1 MNAFVAVAEPPI
13 VVTEMFL
20 APAVLAG
27 VIAVICVSEFTT
39 KLFALAPPI
48 ITLRVPVKYI
58 PLMVMDVPPAIGPV
72 YGFTDVIVG
81 AAT

>member
-1 MNAFVAVAEPPI
+1 MNAFVAVAEPPTD
-13 VVTEMFL
+13 VTEMFL

-27 VIAVICVSEFTT
+27 VLAVIRVSEFTT

-48 ITLRVPVKYI
+48 ITLSVPVKYV
-58 PLMVMDVPPAIGPV
+58 PFMVMDVPLAIGPV
-72 YGFTDVIVG
+72 YGFTDAIVG

>member
-1 MNAFVAVAEPPI
+1 MAIAWPPT
-13 VVTEMFL
+13 VSNEMFL

-39 KLFALAPPI
+39 KLFAFVPPI
-48 ITLRVPVKYI
+48 IMPSVPVKCV
-58 PLMVMDVPPAIGPV
+58 PLMMMDVPPAIGPV
-72 YGFTDVIVG
+72 YGFTDAIVG